1 MEFKKERKVVAYFMK
16 RLYRQGLT
24 TTSGGN
30 VSLKVNDKIFITPSQ
45 IDKGEVKTKEIAILN
60 LDGENL
66 TPELKSSMETE
77 MHLEIYK
84 SRKDISAI
92 VHAHPVVATA
102 FTASEKKIKTN
113 LMGESWAVIG
123 EPVKAK
129 YELMGTLQL
138 AKAVASSLSNANVA
152 LLENHGIL
160 AVGTSLLQAFDRL
173 EVLEASAKVTL
184 ITELLGDCHGLS
196 GNQQKEIEK
205 LFE

>member
-1 MEFKKERKVVAYFMK
+1 MEYKKERKEVAYFMR
-16 RLYRQGLT
+16 RLYKQGLT

-30 VSLKVNDKIFITPSQ
+30 VSLKVDDKIFITPSQ
-45 IDKGEVKTKEIAILN
+45 IDKGKVKASEIAILT
-60 LDGENL
+60 LYGENL
-66 TPELKSSMETE
+66 TPHLKSSMETG

-84 SRKDISAI
+84 KRNEISAI
-92 VHAHPVVATA
+92 VHAHPVFATA

-129 YELMGTLQL
+129 YELMGSSHL
-138 AKAVASSLSNANVA
+138 AKVVAESLSDATVA

-160 AVGTSLLQAFDRL
+160 AVGESLLQAFDRL
-173 EVLEASAKVTL
+173 EVLEAAAKVTF
-184 ITELLGDCHGLS
+184 ITGLLGDCHELS
-196 GNQQKEIEK
+196 GSQQKEIEK